1 MDTISI
7 SEFYDYERLTAKLE
21 TLEDAA
27 PDLVDLSSIGQSR
40 DGRDLWCVTVANE
53 RTRPSA
59 DHRPALLV
67 TANMH
72 ARELAGSWVSLHL
85 LRHLVENYGDDE
97 DVTRLLDEQ
106 TIYVIPRVTPDG
118 ADDVLDT
125 RHPRL
130 RSRAVDVPES
140 DRRPD
145 AVYAADVNEDGHILT
160 MRWKS
165 EDGEKAVHPDD
176 DRLLVDRTEESDG
189 PFYRTELEGF
199 VHEYDGG
206 ELVDHEVRSDF
217 NRNFPSEAWR
227 RFDWYGHG
235 DYPLSEPETRAVAE
249 FLLDHRNVTVVADLH
264 TGNPAIFYPRKLADP
279 DEDHESDANLL
290 EEIGTRGEEL
300 TGFPYLSS
308 YGEAV
313 TGEPTSTAL
322 PGSFKDFVYERAGVP
337 GLVVELGMLYN
348 SLGLDTG
355 GLTGTEHE
363 LESTR
368 QLIAYHDENTEYG
381 LFHEWESFDHPQLG
395 EVEIGGWDM
404 VKFANPPREE
414 MPDVAERTTTFL
426 LEYAKYAPSV
436 HVQDLTAEWLGAA
449 LYKVTADVVN
459 TGPLPT
465 NITDGGQNT
474 EQDERPLASLH
485 GESME
490 VVTGRRH
497 TELGHLAANRGRT
510 SLEWVVRA
518 PNESEI
524 ELQVRSPNGVFAT
537 GSATL
542 DD

>member
-1 MDTISI
+1 MSTISI
-7 SEFYDYERLTAKLE
+7 SEFDDYGSLTEKLE

-27 PDLVDLSSIGQSR
+27 PELVDLSSIGQSR
-40 DGRDLWCVTVANE
+40 EGRELWCATVANE
-53 RTRPSA
+53 RTGPPANR
-59 DHRPALLV
+59 RPALLV

-85 LRHLVENYGDDE
+85 LRYLVENYGDDE

-106 TIYVIPRVTPDG
+106 TMYVVPRVAPDG
-118 ADDVLDT
+118 ADDVLDN
-125 RHPRL
+125 RNPSL
-130 RSRAVDVPES
+130 RSREIDVPES
-140 DRRPD
+140 DRRPS
-145 AVYAADVNEDGHILT
+145 AVYAEDVNGDGRVLT

-176 DRLLVDRTEESDG
+176 DRLLVDRTEDSDG

-206 ELVDHEVRSDF
+206 ELVEHEVRSDF

-235 DYPLSEPETRAVAE
+235 DYPLSESETRAVVE
-249 FLLDHRNVTVVADLH
+249 FLLDHRNVAAVADLH

-279 DEDHESDANLL
+279 DEDHESDANLF
-290 EEIGTRGEEL
+290 EEIGERGEEI

-337 GLVVELGMLYN
+337 GFVVELGMLYN

-355 GLTGTEHE
+355 DLAGTEHE

-368 QLIAYHDENTEYG
+368 RLIAYHDENPEYG
-381 LFHEWESFDHPQLG
+381 LFCGWESFDHPQLG
-395 EVEIGGWDM
+395 EVEIGGWDR

-414 MPDVAERTTTFL
+414 MPDIAERTTTFL
-426 LEYAKYAPSV
+426 LEYAEYAPSV
-436 HVQDLTAEWLGAA
+436 HVQNLTAEWLGED
-449 LYKVTADVVN
+449 LHKVTADVVN
-459 TGPLPT
+459 DGTLPT
-465 NITDGGQNT
+465 NITDAGRDT
-474 EQDERPLASLH
+474 EQDERPLASLR
-485 GESME
+485 GDSVE
-490 VVTGRRH
+490 VVAGRRH
-497 TELGHLAANRGRT
+497 TELDHLDASRGGA

-518 PNESEI
+518 PNGTDL
-524 ELQVRSPNGVFAT
+524 ELRVSSPNGVFAT
-537 GSATL
+537 GSTAL